1 MSKHS
6 TAGQKAPSL
15 TGHMGTVVLYR
26 TEQEGGPTEEA
37 AAAWRPCCDPL
48 ASARRDQGL
57 GGSRLRVRSL
67 RVTNQA
73 TL

>member
-6 TAGQKAPSL
+6 TAGQKALSL
-15 TGHMGTVVLYR
+15 TGHMGTVVLYCM
-26 TEQEGGPTEEA
+26 EHEGGPTEEA
-37 AAAWRPCCDPL
+37 AAAWRPRCDPL
-48 ASARRDQGL
+48 ASAWRDQGL
-57 GGSRLRVRSL
+57 GGSRLRVRGL